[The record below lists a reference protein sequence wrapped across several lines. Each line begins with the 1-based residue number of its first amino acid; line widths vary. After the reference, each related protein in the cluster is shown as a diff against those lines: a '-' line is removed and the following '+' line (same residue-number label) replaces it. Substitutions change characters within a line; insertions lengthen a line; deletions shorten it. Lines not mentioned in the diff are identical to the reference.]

1 MSQDGVE
8 SGDCAIPIFLLHRK
22 KISEAITCF

>member
-22 KISEAITCF
+22 KTSEAIRSF